1 MYVNQTGR
9 TTSIENESNIR
20 TRSRDRELENY
31 KMVKSV
37 CILYVFEIK
46 YMCGVSTSGVN
57 GVGKR

>member
-20 TRSRDRELENY
+20 TRSRAREL
-31 KMVKSV
+31 VKGV
-37 CILYVFEIK
+37 CILYVFKIK